1 MSKTL
6 NTINEIKSVIEQ
18 IETDL
23 ISANLESIKTI
34 DSKHSKLLEDLLER
48 LKLAQCDIKTFQEKP
63 NPDNNQVFDTNTK
76 IIISIL
82 YDL

>member
-34 DSKHSKLLEDLLER
+34 DSKHSQLLEDLLER
-48 LKLAQCDIKTFQEKP
+48 LKLAQSDIKTFQEKS
-63 NPDNNQVFDTNTK
+63 NQDNNQVYEMNTK
-76 IIISIL
+76 NLIIHII
-82 YDL
+82 